1 MTKQTSDVLV
11 VGSGPVGLLTA
22 LGLGRAGLQ
31 VTVLEREEQLS
42 QSPRAISYLW
52 FVFDLLEGLGILDDV
67 DRAGVRETAGMNLRV
82 FRTGEVITMGF
93 DVLEDLTPRP
103 YVIQLGQDRLAAIAL
118 EHLRA
123 YDNVT
128 IRQGV
133 CVTALAQRED
143 HVSVL
148 ADGPDGAEEL
158 RAKWV
163 VGADGASSTIRRL
176 LGVEFS
182 GMTWDERF
190 VATNI
195 RYDFGA
201 HGFGTTNLLIDPE
214 HGAVIAQIDRT
225 GLYRVTYAE
234 SLDLPV
240 ETVPERMPRFFEAVL
255 PGDKDYE
262 LVHYAPYRMHQRAAD
277 TFRLGRVLLAGDA
290 AHATNPTGGLGLTS
304 GLLDVEVLYPALA
317 AVVRG
322 TAPEEVLDRYA
333 ADRRQIFLEVA
344 SPQATELKRLVY
356 HSTDPARLAADLAG
370 LRTVAADR
378 ELRRGMQLNLARL
391 RTGSLVPATA

>member
-1 MTKQTSDVLV
+1 
-11 VGSGPVGLLTA
+11 
-22 LGLGRAGLQ
+22 
-31 VTVLEREEQLS
+31 
-42 QSPRAISYLW
+42 
-52 FVFDLLEGLGILDDV
+52 
-67 DRAGVRETAGMNLRV
+67 
-82 FRTGEVITMGF
+82 
-93 DVLEDLTPRP
+93 
-103 YVIQLGQDRLAAIAL
+103 
-118 EHLRA
+118 
-123 YDNVT
+123 
-128 IRQGV
+128 
-133 CVTALAQRED
+133 
-143 HVSVL
+143 
-148 ADGPDGAEEL
+148 
-158 RAKWV
+158 
-163 VGADGASSTIRRL
+163 
-176 LGVEFS
+176 
-182 GMTWDERF
+182 
-190 VATNI
+190 
-195 RYDFGA
+195 
-201 HGFGTTNLLIDPE
+201 
-214 HGAVIAQIDRT
+214 
-225 GLYRVTYAE
+225 VTYAE

-391 RTGSLVPATA
+391 R